1 MKLITQIRH
10 ICFST
15 DTDHRFAKSL
25 KKVKEADQVSA
36 SINERLLEIKKSFN
50 SKSIELS

>member
-1 MKLITQIRH
+1 MKLITQISRKF
-10 ICFST
+10 FST

-50 SKSIELS
+50 LKSIEVS